1 MGQIEI
7 QGSGSCSQV
16 EHIWE
21 HVGRHHVGKCH
32 VAKDLWTDKIGT
44 DPVEESLSQKRIEV
58 FWLEIVMVLI
68 MHLFSTFTE
77 KACWRNIKN
86 NFSFGSF
93 DGLSRV
99 FLNIDN

>member
-16 EHIWE
+16 GHIWE

-44 DPVEESLSQKRIEV
+44 DPVEASLSQKRV
-58 FWLEIVMVLI
+58 
-68 MHLFSTFTE
+68 
-77 KACWRNIKN
+77 
-86 NFSFGSF
+86 
-93 DGLSRV
+93 
-99 FLNIDN
+99 